1 MKYTLLGFCLLLL
14 FIPACNN
21 IDTPDVGG
29 FTTDTNK
36 QKDWNR
42 SLFGPGPANYGIVE
56 RMNEPFDPV
65 NEANNT
71 GTSYRSP
78 ATPRQDLGDDQDRME
93 TLVYQYPGVTPG
105 MVIIMGRRAWV
116 NIMFD
121 EPLTGQEEEDKI
133 RELEQKLIDDNP
145 RYEYRVIVNDFMR

>member
-1 MKYTLLGFCLLLL
+1 
-14 FIPACNN
+14 
-21 IDTPDVGG
+21 
-29 FTTDTNK
+29 
-36 QKDWNR
+36 
-42 SLFGPGPANYGIVE
+42 
-56 RMNEPFDPV
+56 MNEPFDPV